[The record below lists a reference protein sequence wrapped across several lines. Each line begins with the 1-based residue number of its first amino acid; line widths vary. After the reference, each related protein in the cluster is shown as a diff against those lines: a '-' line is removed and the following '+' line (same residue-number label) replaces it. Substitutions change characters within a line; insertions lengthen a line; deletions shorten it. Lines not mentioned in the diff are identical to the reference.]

1 MSLILTIISYYSNLF
16 AKVKRIFEFCKYL
29 AKKIRERGFGCAS
42 LPFCYAPTQLVAPR
56 AVRMADAMEAISW
69 ITNFTVSFFVIVVCF

>member
-1 MSLILTIISYYSNLF
+1 V

-29 AKKIRERGFGCAS
+29 AKKIRKRGFGGAS

-69 ITNFTVSFFVIVVCF
+69 